1 MTTVIHSFPV
11 WLPQTQTWLYNQVRF
26 LPADVAC
33 HVVCERTE
41 NLGQFGMA
49 NIHALREHS
58 APRYYWDK
66 GLVKLGLRSHSGYLL
81 ERIRTLPAD
90 LVHSHFGNIAWRDM
104 HACAKDGTGQIAT
117 FYGRDVNFLPQSD
130 RRWRQRYRELF
141 ASVDRV
147 LCEGPHMAASV
158 IALGC
163 PEEKARVHHLGVS
176 LDDLPFKPRS
186 WDGRGPIRVLI
197 AGSFREK
204 KGIPFALEAL
214 GRLQG
219 RAELELTI
227 IGDADRSA
235 SSQEEKRRIL
245 ETIETSG
252 LGQRVR
258 LLGYQPYAVFL
269 KEAYAHHLFL
279 APSITASDGDTEGGA
294 PVSVIEMAATG
305 MPVVASRHCDIPGI
319 IEHGVSGMLA
329 EERDVDGLVACLERL
344 LDQPRIWP
352 DMVTKARRHVEEEF
366 DAVLQGQRL
375 ARIYDEIVT

>member
-33 HVVCERTE
+33 HVVCGRTE

-58 APRYYWDK
+58 VPRYYWDK

-81 ERIRTLPAD
+81 ERIRTLSAD

-104 HACAKDGTGQIAT
+104 HACAKAGTAQIAT

-130 RRWRQRYRELF
+130 RRWRERYRELF

-158 IALGC
+158 VSLGC
-163 PEEKARVHHLGVS
+163 PEEKVRVHHLGVS

-186 WDGRGPIRVLI
+186 WDGQGPIRVLI

-258 LLGYQPYAVFL
+258 LLGYQPHAVFL

-305 MPVVASRHCDIPGI
+305 MPVIGSRHCDIPGI
-319 IEHGVSGMLA
+319 IEHGVTGMLA

-344 LDQPRIWP
+344 LDEPQIWP
-352 DMVTKARRHVEEEF
+352 DMVMKARQHVEQEF

-375 ARIYDEIVT
+375 ARIYGEIAT